1 MYINI
6 KVYLYTHIEP
16 RVDAFFQFL
25 AYDWCALS
33 TAAQVGN
40 YIEHVKYGTKTT
52 VIVFPDYLIICGEKM
67 LFSILE
73 WNDTTYIIL
82 YLQILSLEILKLLF
96 DVPLKI
102 IS

>member
-16 RVDAFFQFL
+16 KVDAFCQFL

-52 VIVFPDYLIICGEKM
+52 VIVFPDYLIICEKKC
-67 LFSILE
+67 
-73 WNDTTYIIL
+73 
-82 YLQILSLEILKLLF
+82 SLAI
-96 DVPLKI
+96 
-102 IS
+102 